1 MTDTTHQPS
10 PQPSLDD
17 LQAEADFRAAI
28 EIVRLIANL
37 ETAGPDRRRRIEPH
51 VVWVIARNAGYH
63 NLSGDF
69 LHLVRDGLAKG
80 RALRKRD
87 DAIEPDAKRT
97 LKQTSSVAGH
107 A

>member
-1 MTDTTHQPS
+1 MTHTSSHQL
-10 PQPSLDD
+10 SLED
-17 LQAEADFRAAI
+17 LQGEADFRAAI

-63 NLSGDF
+63 NFSSEF
-69 LHLVRDGLAKG
+69 LRLVRDGLAKG
-80 RALRKRD
+80 RAQRKRED
-87 DAIEPDAKRT
+87 KVPPSADGE
-97 LKQTSSVAGH
+97 LNQNSSVAGH